1 MIAGHHVA
9 FAWARRWHARS
20 GSQPGPAQK
29 LRART
34 WINRESMM
42 SNSMTTARLATS
54 VLAITIAAAVPVDRA
69 VAAPLNPMPIA
80 QDTARPSG
88 IIDVRAVAHR
98 GGAA

>member
-42 SNSMTTARLATS
+42 S
-54 VLAITIAAAVPVDRA
+54 
-69 VAAPLNPMPIA
+69 
-80 QDTARPSG
+80 
-88 IIDVRAVAHR
+88 
-98 GGAA
+98 